1 MLILKNDLVGKRMD
15 MFENLLSGYRALD
28 LTDEKGFVCGKILA
42 ALGIET
48 IKVEPPGG
56 DPARSIPPFFHGK
69 PEINNSLYWLAYNT
83 DKRSITLNLELERGQ
98 ELFKKLIT
106 QCDFVIESFKPRYLD
121 SIGLSYITLTKINP
135 RIILTSITPFG
146 QKGPYSGFKGSEIV
160 VSAMSGIM
168 STNGDADRPP
178 LREGPDTIYFESNAA
193 AALGTVMAHYVREKT
208 GEGQQVDVSMQEVA
222 VKRPSSNLLVW
233 EFDKCLIKRAGTIR
247 TVGARSTR
255 WIWECRDGYIFW
267 SFMGGKPGSQGNR
280 AMSKWID
287 DDGIENP
294 MRAITNWEEFDM
306 AAQDVSKDLLDA
318 QQEAIRK
325 LFLRHT
331 KKEITEEGLKR
342 GLNACAINNPSDILE
357 NPQLKARD
365 YWANIDSPKANNPLK
380 YPKYFFLSNQTE
392 SFVKSAAPV
401 PGEYN
406 DAIYRNE
413 LMLSDKEI
421 IELESSGV
429 I

>member
-1 MLILKNDLVGKRMD
+1 MAI
-15 MFENLLSGYRALD
+15 FESLLSGYRALD
-28 LTDEKGFVCGKILA
+28 LTNEKGFVCGKILA
-42 ALGIET
+42 ALGVET

-56 DPARSIPPFFHGK
+56 DPARNIPPFLNGK
-69 PEINNSLYWLAYNT
+69 PEINGSLYWLAYNT
-83 DKRSITLNLELERGQ
+83 DKRSITLSLELERGRA
-98 ELFKKLIT
+98 LFKKLVT
-106 QCDFVIESFKPRYLD
+106 QCDFIIESFEPRYLD
-121 SIGLSYITLTKINP
+121 SIGLGYTTLTKINP
-135 RIILTSITPFG
+135 RIILTSITSFG
-146 QKGPYSGFKGSEIV
+146 QKGPYSGFKGSELV

-168 STNGDADRPP
+168 STNGDPDRPP
-178 LREGPDTIYFESNAA
+178 LREGPDTVYFESNAA

-233 EFDKCLIKRAGTIR
+233 EFDKRLIKRAGTVR

-255 WIWECRDGYIFW
+255 WIWECKDGYIFW
-267 SFMGGKPGSQGNR
+267 SFMGGKPGAQGNR

-318 QQEAIRK
+318 QQEAISQ
-325 LFLRHT
+325 LFSRHT

-342 GLNACAINNPSDILE
+342 GLNACAVNNTSDILE
-357 NPQLKARD
+357 NRQLRARD
-365 YWANIDSPKANNPLK
+365 YWVNINSPETHNPLC

-392 SFVKSAAPV
+392 NFVGSAAPV
-401 PGEYN
+401 AGEYN
-406 DAIYRNE
+406 SVIYRDE
-413 LMLSDKEI
+413 LKLTDREISDMEA
-421 IELESSGV
+421 SGV

>member
-1 MLILKNDLVGKRMD
+1 LTIKNDFPGRRMVT
-15 MFENLLSGYRALD
+15 FESLLSGYRALD
-28 LTDEKGFVCGKILA
+28 LTDEKGFICGKILA

-56 DPARSIPPFFHGK
+56 DAARIIPPFLHGISD
-69 PEINNSLYWLAYNT
+69 INNSLYWLAYNT
-83 DKRSITLNLELERGQ
+83 DKRGITLNLGLERGR

-106 QCDFVIESFKPRYLD
+106 QCDFVIESFKPGYLD
-121 SIGLSYITLTKINP
+121 SLGLGYITLTEINP

-146 QKGPYSGFKGSEIV
+146 QKGPYSRFKGSEIV

-222 VKRPSSNLLVW
+222 VKRLSSNLLVW
-233 EFDKCLIKRAGTIR
+233 EFDKRLIKRAGTIR
-247 TVGARSTR
+247 TVGARSTH
-255 WIWECRDGYIFW
+255 WIWECKDGYVFW
-267 SFMGGKPGSQGNR
+267 SFMGGKPGVQGNR
-280 AMSKWID
+280 AISKWMD

-306 AAQDVSKDLLDA
+306 AAQDVSKDLLDT
-318 QQEAIRK
+318 QQEAIRQF
-325 LFLRHT
+325 FLRHT
-331 KKEITEEGLKR
+331 KKEITEEGFRR

-365 YWANIDSPKANNPLK
+365 YWVNISCPKNNNPLK

-392 SFVKSAAPV
+392 NFVKSAAPV
-401 PGEYN
+401 AGEYN
-406 DAIYRNE
+406 DVIYRKE
-413 LMLSDKEI
+413 LKLSDKEI
-421 IELESSGV
+421 MQLESSGV